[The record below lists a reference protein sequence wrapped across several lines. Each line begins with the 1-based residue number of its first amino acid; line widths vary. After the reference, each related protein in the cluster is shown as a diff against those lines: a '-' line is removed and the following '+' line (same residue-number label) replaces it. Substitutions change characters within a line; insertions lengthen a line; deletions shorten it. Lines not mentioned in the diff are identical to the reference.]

1 MANQADRLVVGKY
14 RKKAADVFAIP
25 SYSTTREEHGKL
37 REEMGVAFTLD
48 ASLCATCASP
58 TVTGYLLLNI
68 TWSTISA
75 MITTWRQL
83 ETIQPQSSRL

>member
-14 RKKAADVFAIP
+14 RKKAAVIP
-25 SYSTTREEHGKL
+25 SCVCYTELQHHEGGTREAKRGDGCCLHL
-37 REEMGVAFTLD
+37 RCF
-48 ASLCATCASP
+48 SSP
-58 TVTGYLLLNI
+58 TMTGYLLLINI